1 VIRLAVLTLTPVAAV
16 AVAVAVAQAQSGP
29 PAKTARA
36 LEALVAAGAP
46 GAEVL
51 IEDGSSTSV
60 LLSGFANPQTKEQVR
75 AIDHFR
81 VGSITKSFVATVV
94 LQLVAEG
101 KLSLA
106 DTVEQRLPGLVPRGN
121 GITIREL
128 LQHTSGLYDY
138 ASDARVSEPYLLG
151 NLGYS
156 WTPRQLVAFAVSHKP
171 LFRPGARWSYSS
183 TNYLLLGLIVEAVTK
198 DTLGNELRRRIILP
212 LGLRQTSFEVGRHIA
227 APAAHGFYNGI
238 DVTTL
243 SGSPYWAAGA
253 IVSTAADVARFYRAL
268 LGGKLLRPQQLKSM
282 ETTVNAGASDYGLGL
297 EETSTP
303 CGKAWGHD
311 GLVPGYTSFARSSK
325 DGRHQIVVLSTSTTL
340 PSGRKVQVALDKL
353 VVTAFC
359 D

>member
-1 VIRLAVLTLTPVAAV
+1 MIRSAALMLTLVASIAVAA
-16 AVAVAVAQAQSGP
+16 AHAQLPRHLMTS
-29 PAKTARA
+29 RA
-36 LEALVAAGAP
+36 LEALVGAGAP

-51 IEDGSSTSV
+51 IEDGSSTTV
-60 LLSGFANPQTKEQVR
+60 ILAGFADPQRKEPVL
-75 AIDHFR
+75 ATDHFR

-106 DTVEQRLPGLVPRGN
+106 DTVEQRLPGLVPKGN
-121 GITIREL
+121 GITVREL

-138 ASDARVSEPYLLG
+138 AADARVYSPYLQG

-156 WTPRQLVAFAVSHKP
+156 WTPRRLVAIAVSHKP
-171 LFRPGARWSYSS
+171 HFRPGARWSYSN
-183 TNYLLLGLIVEAVTK
+183 TNYLLLGLIVEAVTR

-212 LGLRQTSFEVGRHIA
+212 LGLHQTSFEAGPHIA
-227 APAAHGFYNGI
+227 APAAHGYYNGI

-253 IVSTAADVARFYRAL
+253 IVSTAADVARFYQAL
-268 LGGKLLRPQQLKSM
+268 FGGKLLHPEQLKAM

-311 GLVPGYTSFARSSK
+311 GLVPGYTSFARSSR

-353 VVTAFC
+353 VATAFC